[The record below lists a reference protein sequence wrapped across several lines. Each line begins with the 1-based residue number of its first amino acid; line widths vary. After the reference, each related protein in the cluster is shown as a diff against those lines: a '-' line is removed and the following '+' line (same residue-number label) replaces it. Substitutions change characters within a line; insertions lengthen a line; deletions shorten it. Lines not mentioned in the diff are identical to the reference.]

1 MIAGISDLLNLLE
14 QYVQGAMPLE
24 AMHDQLS
31 LSLQE
36 LFDNASEDDVEMLS
50 EIMAAMYE
58 VEDGV
63 LPEVEFRRALHKLIQ
78 DQMSAA

>member
-1 MIAGISDLLNLLE
+1 MIAGVSDLLKLLDR
-14 QYVQGAMPLE
+14 YAQGEMTLE

-50 EIMAAMYE
+50 KVMAAMYE

-63 LPEVEFRRALHKLIQ
+63 MSEAEFRCGLREMIQ
-78 DQMSAA
+78 EQRSAA

>member
-1 MIAGISDLLNLLE
+1 MIARISELLKVLDS
-14 QYVQGAMPLE
+14 YAQGEMALP

-50 EIMAAMYE
+50 EVMAAMYE

-63 LPEVEFRRALHKLIQ
+63 LPETEFQRALREMIREQ
-78 DQMSAA
+78 RSAA